1 MIRGEGGMGAA
12 LSQILAQTLTS
23 WALLAHVVDWSRAS
37 IFVAVPLVA
46 AIAVPFRHDGSAR
59 DRALGNFAAA
69 VVVSGILWWEVLLD
83 ALDGLIGDGGVALG
97 PTSLL
102 LLVGTVL
109 FTVAGGLFWVRRDR
123 TAGGGTR

>member
-1 MIRGEGGMGAA
+1 MAAA

-23 WALLAHVVDWSRAS
+23 WALLAHLVALRGAS
-37 IFVAVPLVA
+37 IFVVIPLLA
-46 AIAVPFRHDGSAR
+46 AIVVPFRHDGTAR

-83 ALDGLIGDGGVALG
+83 ALDGLIGDGGVGLG

-109 FTVAGGLFWVRRDR
+109 FTVAGGLFWRRRDEAVDEE
-123 TAGGGTR
+123 AG